1 MKISSGS
8 FRPKKI
14 IKAFLLEMFSDEI
27 DWVLCWI
34 LFLNFVKI
42 VGQSNIQNSDCQ
54 ILMYNIEF
62 GPYSILLFFVVHK
75 IWITLFSWINFEKF
89 KDMWCKKKS
98 IWRNSIDKTFWITSV
113 NLTSFLHLSL
123 NCLLFDLIV
132 HFIVVCLLQ
141 IQINSYEFG

>member
-27 DWVLCWI
+27 DCVLCWI

-89 KDMWCKKKS
+89 KDMWCKKRVFDEILS
-98 IWRNSIDKTFWITSV
+98 IR
-113 NLTSFLHLSL
+113 
-123 NCLLFDLIV
+123 
-132 HFIVVCLLQ
+132 HF
-141 IQINSYEFG
+141 E